1 MTVRLVTF
9 LLNLEDCLL
18 TVLVLLATDD
28 SEVALELV
36 GRLDLLERENE
47 VETKRVG

>member
-1 MTVRLVTF
+1 MMVCLVTF
-9 LLNLEDCLL
+9 LLNCEDCLL
-18 TVLVLLATDD
+18 TVLVLLPTDD
-28 SEVALELV
+28 SEVALELA